1 MDIVFEHHIVGVECE
16 DFQDQGQTQRACNLV
31 QDFNQVPSASIVY
44 GMFEI
49 VMLLVYLALVMHQ
62 GHLQMHK

>member
-31 QDFNQVPSASIVY
+31 QDLNQVPSASIVY
-44 GMFEI
+44 GMF
-49 VMLLVYLALVMHQ
+49 
-62 GHLQMHK
+62 